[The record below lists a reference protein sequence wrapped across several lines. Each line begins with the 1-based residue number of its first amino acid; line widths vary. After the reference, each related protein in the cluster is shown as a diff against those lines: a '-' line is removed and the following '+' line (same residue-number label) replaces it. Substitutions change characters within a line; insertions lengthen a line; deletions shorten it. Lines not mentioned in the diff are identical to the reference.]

1 MKFRSKSIQKNDLR
15 KALFSGQGL
24 SFFGGILNTRKMHRR
39 FFFFS
44 LLFASLLMSSC
55 SVYRSAVRKDFENRA
70 PGRLTAS
77 ATSLG
82 ECVELSP
89 LAAWIERELPG
100 GAFELLV
107 AENDMEVWKRTL
119 SDGEVEIRSFRSL
132 THQTLACHQLFS
144 SEQDWLEALPA
155 YFDLLDSVLD

>member
-1 MKFRSKSIQKNDLR
+1 MF
-15 KALFSGQGL
+15 
-24 SFFGGILNTRKMHRR
+24 RR
-39 FFFFS
+39 FFLSS
-44 LLFASLLMSSC
+44 LLAASFLMSSC

-77 ATSLG
+77 AAGLG
-82 ECVELSP
+82 ECSELGAFS
-89 LAAWIERELPG
+89 AWIEREFPG

-119 SDGEVEIRSFRSL
+119 SDGQVEIRGFRSL
-132 THQTLACHQLFS
+132 TQHTLACQQFFS
-144 SEQDWLEALPA
+144 SEQDWQEALPG